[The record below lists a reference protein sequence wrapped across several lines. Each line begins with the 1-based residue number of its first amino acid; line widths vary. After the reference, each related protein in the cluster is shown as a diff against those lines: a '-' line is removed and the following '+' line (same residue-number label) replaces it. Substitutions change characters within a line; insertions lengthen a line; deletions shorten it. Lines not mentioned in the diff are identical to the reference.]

1 LPIMAILVVKSPSG
15 PMLAK
20 PPMEPH
26 WEDLTWSW
34 AWSTGHIASDQK
46 LEPAAKAAWPYALLC
61 AWTYLNDRDSA
72 HDLMEHAVRNAGEYF
87 VRHPDSTE
95 QKLTARIR
103 SVIRRRAKQI
113 ARQRRREIASGSL
126 LDLEHLGVAAGEV
139 EERAIAN
146 ELFSRL
152 SPFAQ
157 NVLNRREFGYTWREI
172 AAEVDLDHTVVRR
185 AYFRELQSLLRSL
198 SRPGEP
204 PR

>member
-1 LPIMAILVVKSPSG
+1 MLILVVKSPSG
-15 PMLAK
+15 QTLAK

-34 AWSTGHIASDQK
+34 AWSTGHDASDQK

-61 AWTYLNDRDSA
+61 AWTYLNDRDLA
-72 HDLMEHAVRNAGEYF
+72 HDLMEHAVRNAGDYLS
-87 VRHPDSTE
+87 RHPDSTV
-95 QKLTARIR
+95 QKLLARIR
-103 SVIRRRAKQI
+103 SVLRRRAKQL
-113 ARQRRREIASGSL
+113 AHQRRREVTSGSL
-126 LDLEHLGVAAGEV
+126 LDLEHLGISEGDV
-139 EERAIAN
+139 EENAIAK

-157 NVLNRREFGYTWREI
+157 TVLNRRWIGYTWREI
-172 AAEVDLDHTVVRR
+172 AAELDLDHTVVRR

-198 SRPGEP
+198 SHPGEP

>member
-1 LPIMAILVVKSPSG
+1 MSLLVVKSPSG
-15 PMLAK
+15 PTLAK

-34 AWSTGHIASDQK
+34 AWSTGHDASDQK

-61 AWTYLNDRDSA
+61 AWTYLNDRDEA
-72 HDLMEHAVRNAGEYF
+72 HDLMDHAVHNAGKYF
-87 VRHPDSTE
+87 ARYPESTE
-95 QKLTARIR
+95 QKLIARIR

-113 ARQRRREIASGSL
+113 AHQRRREVASGSL
-126 LDLEHLGVAAGEV
+126 LDLEHLRASAGEV
-139 EERAIAN
+139 EESAISGQ
-146 ELFSRL
+146 LFSRL

-157 NVLNRREFGYTWREI
+157 SVLSRREFGYTWRDI
-172 AAEVDLDHTVVRR
+172 AAELDLDHTVVRR

-198 SRPGEP
+198 SRSGDT

>member
-1 LPIMAILVVKSPSG
+1 
-15 PMLAK
+15 MLAM

-34 AWSTGHIASDQK
+34 AWSTGHLASDQK

-61 AWTYLNDRDSA
+61 AWTYLNDRDAA

-103 SVIRRRAKQI
+103 SVLRRRANQV
-113 ARQRRREIASGSL
+113 ARQRRRELASGSL
-126 LDLEHLGVAAGEV
+126 FDLEHLRASVGEV
-139 EERAIAN
+139 EENAIAG

-157 NVLNRREFGYTWREI
+157 SVFNRREFGYTWQEI
-172 AAEVDLDHTVVRR
+172 AAGLDLDHTVVRR

-198 SRPGEP
+198 SQPGES

>member
-1 LPIMAILVVKSPSG
+1 MSILVVKSPSEQ
-15 PMLAK
+15 MLAK

-26 WEDLTWSW
+26 WKDLPWSW
-34 AWSTGHIASDQK
+34 AWSTGQVASDQK
-46 LEPAAKAAWPYALLC
+46 LEAAAKAAWPYALLC
-61 AWTYLNDRDSA
+61 AWTYLDDRDEA

-87 VRHPDSTE
+87 SRHPASTV

-113 ARQRRREIASGSL
+113 AHQRRREVASGSL
-126 LDLEHLGVAAGEV
+126 LDLEHLRPSAGEV
-139 EERAIAN
+139 EEGAIAS

-157 NVLNRREFGYTWREI
+157 NVLNRRAFGYTWRDI
-172 AAEVDLDHTVVRR
+172 AAELDLDHTVVRR

>member
-1 LPIMAILVVKSPSG
+1 MSILVVKSPSG
-15 PMLAK
+15 PTLAK

-34 AWSTGHIASDQK
+34 AWSTGHDAFDQK

-61 AWTYLNDRDSA
+61 AWTYLNDRDLA
-72 HDLMEHAVRNAGEYF
+72 HDLMEHAVRNAGDYF
-87 VRHPDSTE
+87 ARHSDSTE

-113 ARQRRREIASGSL
+113 ARQRRREVASGSL
-126 LDLEHLGVAAGEV
+126 TDLEHLRASAGEV
-139 EERAIAN
+139 EESAIAS
-146 ELFSRL
+146 ELLSRL

-157 NVLNRREFGYTWREI
+157 NVLNRREFGYTWRDI
-172 AAEVDLDHTVVRR
+172 AADLDLDHTVVRR

-198 SRPGEP
+198 SRLGEP

>member
-1 LPIMAILVVKSPSG
+1 M
-15 PMLAK
+15 
-20 PPMEPH
+20 
-26 WEDLTWSW
+26 EDLSWSW
-34 AWSTGHIASDQK
+34 AWSTGHLAFDQK

-61 AWTYLNDRDSA
+61 AWTYLNDRDTA

-103 SVIRRRAKQI
+103 SVLRRRAKQI
-113 ARQRRREIASGSL
+113 AHQRRREMASGSL
-126 LDLEHLGVAAGEV
+126 LDLEHLRASAGEV
-139 EERAIAN
+139 EENAIAG
-146 ELFSRL
+146 ELFARL

-157 NVLNRREFGYTWREI
+157 SVFNRREFGYTWREI
-172 AAEVDLDHTVVRR
+172 AAGLDLDHTVVRR

-198 SRPGEP
+198 SRPGGP